1 MEVELLSSASSPQS
15 KKHYTVVE
23 VMDMY
28 CPMYLDAGMTYEQYW
43 DGDMDMTV
51 HYRKLLDRRR
61 QWQNQMLWLQGRYFY
76 DALMAVMPALSIKTK
91 HTEIKNYTEEPY
103 PITAQEVL
111 ESEERKERAQY
122 EKNLNYMRS
131 FMARNNARFEKKKEG

>member
-1 MEVELLSSASSPQS
+1 MEVELLGSASSPSSTKQ
-15 KKHYTVVE
+15 YTFVE

-43 DGDMDMTV
+43 DGDMDMTIP
-51 HYRKLLDRRR
+51 YRKLLDRRR

-76 DALMAVMPALSIKTK
+76 DAMIAIIPAMSIKTK
-91 HTEIKNYTEEPY
+91 NLQIEKYTEEPY
-103 PITAQEVL
+103 PLSEKEVR
-111 ESEERKERAQY
+111 ENKERKERVQY

-131 FMARNNARFEKKKEG
+131 FMAQTNARFEQKKEG